1 MKYNSFRIH
10 AATFAEMVSELV
22 KRGVPVPEAERM
34 AEAGT
39 SLKIHTENMSVATAQ
54 SVREIMHSF
63 DAEAIISDQPG
74 TADKKYVLLL
84 ASQKKIDLALD
95 HMKTQTEELRA
106 LAAEVREVL
115 AMPAKLRA
123 RRELNCGQY
132 VLPLGERTLVMGIL
146 NVTPDSFSDGGRYV
160 DVEAA
165 LAQARAMVEA
175 GADLIDIGGE
185 STRPGSEAVDEATE
199 LDRVLP
205 VIRTLSQELSVP
217 LSIDTYKAAVAERAI
232 LEGAHIINDVWGA
245 KRDPRMA
252 EVAARL
258 DVPIILMHNREDTD
272 YHDFFPNYIK
282 DLRESVQ
289 IALQA
294 GVKQERIILDPGI
307 GFVRTVEQN
316 LETMRRLDD
325 LVGLGYPVL
334 LATSRKRMIGH
345 VLDLPVDERVEGTAA
360 TVALGAAKGCH
371 MVRVHDV
378 KEMKR
383 VTKMMDAMLK
393 GGFNLG

>member
-1 MKYNSFRIH
+1 
-10 AATFAEMVSELV
+10 
-22 KRGVPVPEAERM
+22 
-34 AEAGT
+34 
-39 SLKIHTENMSVATAQ
+39 
-54 SVREIMHSF
+54 
-63 DAEAIISDQPG
+63 
-74 TADKKYVLLL
+74 
-84 ASQKKIDLALD
+84 
-95 HMKTQTEELRA
+95 
-106 LAAEVREVL
+106 
-115 AMPAKLRA
+115 MPAKLRG